1 VSMRMRFVALVAL
14 SLVVTVAWYAA
25 AFKPS
30 REKLSNVRAEVKTT
44 EQEVA
49 QLTAK
54 LAELQA
60 LKANEAELRKEFAKF
75 EHALPVEPAVSDFIH
90 DVQDAADQ
98 AGIDFLSI
106 APSIPAAPQGA
117 APATSGAPTADPATS
132 GEEAEAQAAQAA
144 PAQPSVYSVSV
155 SLTADGK
162 FFEIE
167 DFVAKMEKLERA
179 IRIDTFT
186 LSGGGGDT
194 AADGAA
200 APAAGVGESP
210 GVSLAIKLQMFMN
223 RATTSAPSATSTA
236 PTTTTTTGTGS

>member
-1 VSMRMRFVALVAL
+1 MRFVGLIAL
-14 SLVVTVAWYAA
+14 SLVVLIAWYAA

-30 REKLSNVRAEVKTT
+30 RAKLSDVRADVKST
-44 EQEVA
+44 EEQVA

-60 LKANEAELRKEFAKF
+60 LKANEAELRKEFAKYKD
-75 EHALPVEPAVSDFIH
+75 ALPVEPAVSDFIL
-90 DVQDAADQ
+90 DVQGAADQ

-106 APSIPAAPQGA
+106 SPSLPAAPTGGE
-117 APATSGAPTADPATS
+117 APASSGASAPAPAEPATA
-132 GEEAEAQAAQAA
+132 GEEAAAAAAPAA
-144 PAQPSVYSVSV
+144 PAQPSVQAVSV

-167 DFVAKMEKLERA
+167 SFIAKMEKLERA
-179 IRIDTFT
+179 IRIDNFS

-194 AADGAA
+194 PEGGAA

-210 GVSLAIKLQMFMN
+210 GVSLSIKLQMFMN
-223 RATTSAPSATSTA
+223 RASTTAPAATSTA
-236 PTTTTTTGTGS
+236 PTTTTTGS